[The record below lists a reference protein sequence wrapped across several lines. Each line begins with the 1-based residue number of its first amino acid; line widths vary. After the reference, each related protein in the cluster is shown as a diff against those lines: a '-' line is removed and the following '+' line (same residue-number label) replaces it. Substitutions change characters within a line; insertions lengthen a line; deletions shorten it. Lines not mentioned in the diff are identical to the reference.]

1 MAMQA
6 RRSSNPLVWA
16 PIVNLVLGAW
26 LFVSA
31 FAWPHTVHAR
41 ANTWILGLL
50 IAVFAIYAIA
60 QPTARWL
67 NTVAAVW
74 LFFSS
79 LAIGHMEAATVWNN
93 VIVAILVFALSF
105 VGRYGERHSA
115 GDGSALGH
123 TVG

>member
-1 MAMQA
+1 MQA
-6 RRSSNPLVWA
+6 RRSSNPLLWA

-31 FAWPHTVHAR
+31 FVWPHAGHAR

-50 IAVFAIYAIA
+50 IAVFALYAIA

-67 NTVAAVW
+67 NTLAAIW

-93 VIVAILVFALSF
+93 VIVAVIVFALSF
-105 VGRYGERHSA
+105 VGRYGDRRVTPA
-115 GDGSALGH
+115 GTRTAMH
-123 TVG
+123 A